1 MVSMQNIGGMDNV
14 VYEDDEELFRL
25 ECLYDDVED
34 DVFSEF
40 LLSYYFNEMNGDLCE
55 DQKEEVL

>member
-1 MVSMQNIGGMDNV
+1 MISMLNIGGMDNV

-34 DVFSEF
+34 EVFSEF
-40 LLSYYFNEMNGDLCE
+40 LLSYYFNEMNGNLSK

>member
-1 MVSMQNIGGMDNV
+1 MISMQNIGGMDNV

-25 ECLYDDVED
+25 ECFYDDVED

-40 LLSYYFNEMNGDLCE
+40 LLSYYFNEMNGNLSK

>member
-1 MVSMQNIGGMDNV
+1 MISMQNIGGMDNV

-40 LLSYYFNEMNGDLCE
+40 LLSYYFNEMNGNLSK

>member
-1 MVSMQNIGGMDNV
+1 MISMQNIGGMDNV

-25 ECLYDDVED
+25 ECFYDDVED
-34 DVFSEF
+34 EVFSEF
-40 LLSYYFNEMNGDLCE
+40 LLSYYFNEMNGNLSK

>member
-1 MVSMQNIGGMDNV
+1 MISMQNIGGMDNV

-34 DVFSEF
+34 EVFSEF
-40 LLSYYFNEMNGDLCE
+40 LLSYYFNEMNGNLSK